1 MYVDRPESHI
11 DRLDAID
18 WPAGFEDQV
27 NALRDGLRKVI
38 EFDRHQV
45 DVATAA
51 QIVRASEDA
60 PESQAVEDA
69 RCSLQNGLLKLAS
82 ESKSPLQC

>member
-1 MYVDRPESHI
+1 
-11 DRLDAID
+11 
-18 WPAGFEDQV
+18 V

-51 QIVRASEDA
+51 QIVRDSEDA
-60 PESQAVEDA
+60 PASQAAEDA
-69 RCSLQNGLLKLAS
+69 RTSLQNGLQKLAS
-82 ESKSPLQC
+82 ESVPPLQC